1 MVRIRSK
8 VAVAFLVATSA
19 LLAPAFASAQ
29 AVDFRGKQIRL
40 IVGAATGGGYDANG
54 RVVAR
59 HIGRHIP
66 GEPSIVVENMPGAGS
81 VIMMNYL
88 YNSAPKDGTVWGL
101 PTGTAAVEPR
111 LKVMAREGANVR
123 FDPNKMRWLG
133 TPAQQP
139 QVLFVWHEKPFH
151 TAADLTKQK
160 SVMGATSAA
169 TDNAILPA
177 LMNQML
183 GTKMEVVTGYR
194 GTADILLAMERGEAD
209 GHVALLANL
218 TVGKP
223 DWFRDKKARILVQFG
238 AKRSAE
244 IPDVPTAIEL
254 AKTAEDKEL
263 LTFYSLKYDMA
274 YPIGLPPG
282 VPANVVTALQKAF
295 DATMIDPG
303 FIKDARQIGL
313 ELSPL
318 SGAVVKSLMLKI
330 DQTPQPVIDR
340 LIALTTPQK

>member
-1 MVRIRSK
+1 MSRAPSK
-8 VAVAFLVATSA
+8 I
-19 LLAPAFASAQ
+19 APAIFAAACVLVTPILAEAQ

-66 GEPSIVVENMPGAGS
+66 GEPSVVVENMPGAGS

-88 YNSAPKDGTVWGL
+88 YNSAPKDGSVWGL

-151 TAADLTKQK
+151 TVDDLAKQK
-160 SVMGATSAA
+160 SIMGATSAA
-169 TDNAILPA
+169 TDNAILPT

-254 AKTAEDKEL
+254 AKTPEDKEL

-282 VPANVVTALQKAF
+282 VPANVVSTLQKAF
-295 DATMIDPG
+295 DATMTDAG
-303 FIKDARQIGL
+303 LIKDARQIGL

-318 SGAVVKSLMLKI
+318 SGSVVESLMLKI
-330 DQTPQPVIDR
+330 DQTPQSIIDR
-340 LIALTTPQK
+340 LVALTTVKK